1 MKTGVACWAAG
12 ISCLYF
18 SFLHLFGFCTGMDL
32 AFVVTVLFVGL
43 AVYVAGRLPRT
54 GKLLGVLL
62 LVVPIMTAY
71 WLLQEVGSAM
81 LFIAPPILYGGYT
94 IVTGKWDAIYW
105 EMRQLF
111 AISAVVLGVEIF
123 AGLILQKDMTAILTY
138 AIVYLLLAFL
148 ALNIFRFGRN
158 IDKKEK
164 AFYAL
169 HLGVYLYACGACA
182 AIVAFFSKTGGK
194 ILEIILTP
202 FAMLLAAL
210 VSLGSGI
217 TAFLG
222 NKVEEL
228 EPTTEKVQEQ
238 VAQNQQAVIEQ
249 SISNDASGGMPDGVL
264 SLIVAVVLVLLLIY
278 AVYRAYR
285 FWRGRCVRTEE
296 IPETIGTVESSERK
310 GFAKINLFK
319 TNREKIRKEYA
330 KHMRTVRVKGY
341 RINKSSTSMDICN
354 EAKARLDDGGQNEER
369 IRELYM
375 KARYSGEEITDED
388 VKEMR
393 QLV

>member
-1 MKTGVACWAAG
+1 MKTGVACWTAG

-18 SFLHLFGFCTGMDL
+18 SFLHLFGFCAGMDL
-32 AFVVTVLFVGL
+32 VFVVTILFVGL
-43 AVYVAGRLPRT
+43 AVYVAGKLSRA
-54 GKLLGVLL
+54 GKILGVFLSL
-62 LVVPIMTAY
+62 IPIMVAY
-71 WLLQEVGSAM
+71 WLLQEAGSAV
-81 LFIAPPILYGGYT
+81 LFILPPVLYACYT
-94 IVTGKWDAIYW
+94 IVAEKWDAIYW

-111 AISAVVLGVEIF
+111 AVSAAVLGVEIF
-123 AGLILQKDMTAILTY
+123 AGLILQKDMAAILTY
-138 AIVYLLLAFL
+138 ATVYLLLAFL
-148 ALNIFRFGRN
+148 ALNIFRFGRT
-158 IDKKEK
+158 IDKKGK

-182 AIVAFFSKTGGK
+182 AIIAFFSKTGGK

-210 VSLGSGI
+210 VSLCSGV

-222 NKVEEL
+222 GKVEEL
-228 EPTTEKVQEQ
+228 EQTTEKVEEQ

-249 SISNDASGGMPDGVL
+249 TISNDASGGMPDGIL
-264 SLIVAVVLVLLLIY
+264 PMMVAVVLVLLLVY
-278 AVYRAYR
+278 VVYRIYC
-285 FWRGRCVRTEE
+285 FYQGRCIRTEE
-296 IPETIGTVESSERK
+296 TPEMVGTTESVGRK

-341 RINKSSTSMDICN
+341 RINKSSTSLDIYN

-375 KARYSGEEITDED
+375 KARYSGDEITDEE
-388 VKEMR
+388 VREMR

>member
-1 MKTGVACWAAG
+1 MKTGVACWTAG

-18 SFLHLFGFCTGMDL
+18 SFLHLFGFCAGMDL
-32 AFVVTVLFVGL
+32 VFAVTILFVGL
-43 AVYVAGRLPRT
+43 AVYASGKLSRA

-62 LVVPIMTAY
+62 LGIPLVVSY
-71 WLLQEVGSAM
+71 WM
-81 LFIAPPILYGGYT
+81 LGGTLRNMILILPPVLYACYT
-94 IVTGKWDAIYW
+94 ILAEKWDAIYW

-111 AISAVVLGVEIF
+111 AVSAAVLGVEIF
-123 AGLILQKDMTAILTY
+123 AGLILQKDMAATLTY
-138 AIVYLLLAFL
+138 AMVYLLLAFM
-148 ALNIFRFGRN
+148 ALNIFRFGRA
-158 IDKKEK
+158 IDKKGK
-164 AFYAL
+164 VFYAL
-169 HLGVYLYACGACA
+169 HLVAYLYACGACA
-182 AIVAFFSKTGGK
+182 AIVAFLSKTGGK

-217 TAFLG
+217 TSFLG
-222 NKVEEL
+222 SKVEEL
-228 EPTTEKVQEQ
+228 EQTTEKVEEQ
-238 VAQNQQAVIEQ
+238 IAQNQQAVIEQ
-249 SISNDASGGMPDGVL
+249 TISNDASGGMSDGIL
-264 SLIVAVVLVLLLIY
+264 PMIVTVVLVLLLIY
-278 AVYRAYR
+278 VVYRAYR
-285 FWRGRCVRTEE
+285 FFQGRCVRTEE
-296 IPETIGTVESSERK
+296 TPEMVGTIESIGRK

-354 EAKARLDDGGQNEER
+354 EAKARLEDGGQNEER

-388 VKEMR
+388 VREMR